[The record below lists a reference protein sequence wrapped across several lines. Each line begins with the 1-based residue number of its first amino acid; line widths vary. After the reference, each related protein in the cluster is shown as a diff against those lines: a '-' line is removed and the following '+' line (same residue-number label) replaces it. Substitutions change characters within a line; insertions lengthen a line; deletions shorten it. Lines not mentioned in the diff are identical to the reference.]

1 MAASLKQDEVE
12 VELRSPDRR
21 RKLAVVNKNG
31 LTSLEIEEYKEVF
44 EVAKPKLSVYMC
56 VCFWGGGGDTC
67 KISPCCPVAEINITA
82 WCPKCRF
89 YMLPRMTGRVPV
101 MRGSI

>member
-1 MAASLKQDEVE
+1 MLHCGNSIQEIVQPLTQFSDMAASLKQDEVE

-44 EVAKPKLSVYMC
+44 EVVKPTIFVNVCVY
-56 VCFWGGGGDTC
+56 VCEC
-67 KISPCCPVAEINITA
+67 EC
-82 WCPKCRF
+82 
-89 YMLPRMTGRVPV
+89 M
-101 MRGSI
+101 

>member
-31 LTSLEIEEYKEVF
+31 LTSEEIQEYKEVF
-44 EVAKPKLSVYMC
+44 EVGKPTISVYVCVYVC
-56 VCFWGGGGDTC
+56 VCLC
-67 KISPCCPVAEINITA
+67 VYVCVCV
-82 WCPKCRF
+82 
-89 YMLPRMTGRVPV
+89 
-101 MRGSI
+101 

>member
-31 LTSLEIEEYKEVF
+31 LTSEEIQEYKEVF
-44 EVAKPKLSVYMC
+44 EVGKPTISVDVC
-56 VCFWGGGGDTC
+56 VCVC
-67 KISPCCPVAEINITA
+67 LCLCV
-82 WCPKCRF
+82 CVYVYVCVCVCV
-89 YMLPRMTGRVPV
+89 YVCV
-101 MRGSI
+101 CV